1 MPSLLQELPEK
12 IKRLE
17 AKHGPNNPFVQQ
29 LKEQLRAMQEN
40 GDQSTHDV
48 FRMQAFEF
56 KPEERTPEDVD
67 EKADGEHRIAKFM
80 RGNPE
85 KMRETLEKV
94 RKLDK

>member
-1 MPSLLQELPEK
+1 MASLLQKLPED

-17 AKHGPNNPFVQQ
+17 AKYGPNNPFVQQ

-40 GDQSTHDV
+40 GDKSTHDV

-56 KPEERTPEDVD
+56 KPEKRSPEEVD
-67 EKADGEHRIAKFM
+67 ERADGEYRIAKFM